1 MAGMFKETTDWQGA
15 GWAFAVWAAHF
26 SVLWGGSSAFPADPA
41 ARWIA
46 LIATMLAFAALALVW
61 RVRGAGRKGE
71 GAGAV
76 LPLALGL
83 SAVAILFG
91 ALPALVG

>member
-1 MAGMFKETTDWQGA
+1 MAGTFKENTDWQGA
-15 GWAFAVWAAHF
+15 GWAFSVWAAHF
-26 SVLWGGSSAFPADPA
+26 SALWGASSAFPADPA

-46 LIATMLAFAALALVW
+46 LAATVLALAALGLVW
-61 RVRGAGRKGE
+61 RIRSVKG
-71 GAGAV
+71 GGFI

>member
-1 MAGMFKETTDWQGA
+1 MTGIFKESTDWQGA
-15 GWAFAVWAAHF
+15 GWAFSVWAAHF
-26 SVLWGGSSAFPADPA
+26 SALWGASSAFPADPA

-46 LIATMLAFAALALVW
+46 LIATVLALAALAVVW
-61 RVRGAGRKGE
+61 RRRKAIG
-71 GAGAV
+71 GGFV